1 MLGIIAGLVVG
12 EGRGSGNEHLYP
24 NVNEADLM
32 KWKVKN
38 VSLATS
44 PRAKG
49 KTRIDGCRLENERP
63 ERSVKKCLFVCVC
76 MRMVGGGRVAEL

>member
-44 PRAKG
+44 PHAGSALGLLQRAKQELMG
-49 KTRIDGCRLENERP
+49 
-63 ERSVKKCLFVCVC
+63 
-76 MRMVGGGRVAEL
+76 VG